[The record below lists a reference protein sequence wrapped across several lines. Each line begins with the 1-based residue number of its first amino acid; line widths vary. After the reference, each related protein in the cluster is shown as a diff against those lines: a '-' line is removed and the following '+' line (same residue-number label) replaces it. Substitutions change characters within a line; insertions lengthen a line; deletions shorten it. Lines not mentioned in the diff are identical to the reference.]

1 MKLSDLCILDEG
13 KTAKLFVNCP
23 ALESL
28 TISRCNMNLNN
39 VYAPKLK
46 CFIYENNGYQSDGVS
61 IIRLCAPNLTSLGFR
76 SCLTHKLDYSALNIN
91 SPLVTAKITMG
102 VEEDEEIEDS
112 ADEAYRY
119 QSTEE
124 KELYAQNMLKLL
136 KALSTMKN
144 LTLSRWLIKLVSE
157 APNLVDY
164 ESLQLSSVQSLTL
177 RPFLSKDCF
186 RTITYL
192 LNISPNLESLE
203 VIIYKSPFNDEPE
216 LYPFCDE
223 ECDGSVCNM
232 YASSRIHFHEYGVYS
247 SFHV

>member
-1 MKLSDLCILDEG
+1 MKLSDLCISDEK
-13 KTAKLFVNCP
+13 KTAMLFANCP

-46 CFIYENNGYQSDGVS
+46 CFIYENNGYESDEVS
-61 IIRLCAPNLTSLGFR
+61 IIRLCATNLTSLGFR

-102 VEEDEEIEDS
+102 VEEDEKLEDS

-136 KALSTMKN
+136 KALSTVKN
-144 LTLSRWLIKLVSE
+144 LTLSRWLI
-157 APNLVDY
+157 
-164 ESLQLSSVQSLTL
+164 
-177 RPFLSKDCF
+177 
-186 RTITYL
+186 
-192 LNISPNLESLE
+192 
-203 VIIYKSPFNDEPE
+203 KSPFNDEPE

-223 ECDGSVCNM
+223 VSN
-232 YASSRIHFHEYGVYS
+232 
-247 SFHV
+247 